1 MQPANYLL
9 TVELSS
15 ELYADLREKAQT
27 TGQTESELVI
37 QCLRQVLGLPESA
50 PTAQQNSQSSEQE
63 RFSALEVKLEQRL
76 KEYVEKL
83 VNDRVSLSSL
93 EYPSKQQ
100 VAFEDNPPNFEQK
113 LNVNLDVKPSMPM
126 PTIRPLQVGDRVLVL
141 ESDSPYYMAKLLVIK
156 TSLIRATVETETGE
170 KTFLKRDLRFVEAT
184 QEPNNC

>member
-1 MQPANYLL
+1 MPPANYLL

-15 ELYADLREKAQT
+15 ELYAALQNKAQV

-37 QCLRQVLGLPESA
+37 QGL
-50 PTAQQNSQSSEQE
+50 QQILDLPDSSPIPQPKSQDAEQE
-63 RFSALEVKLEQRL
+63 RFALLEIALEARL

-83 VNDRVSLSSL
+83 ISDRLPLAS
-93 EYPSKQQ
+93 
-100 VAFEDNPPNFEQK
+100 PPLIEEASNSP
-113 LNVNLDVKPSMPM
+113 LDIDSRNIDTKSPMPM

-141 ESDSPYYMAKLLVIK
+141 EPDSPYYMAKLLVIK

-184 QEPNNC
+184 QESK